1 MVLTTTI
8 ASENC
13 PEYDEGT
20 FTTIQL
26 FPMAISIL
34 DMSRSY
40 NIHYIYIT
48 VVGQYAYW
56 NHL

>member
-20 FTTIQL
+20 FKTDQW
-26 FPMAISIL
+26 FQMAISIL
-34 DMSRSY
+34 DMSRLY
-40 NIHYIYIT
+40 NIGIRC
-48 VVGQYAYW
+48 GFAG
-56 NHL
+56 LE